1 MNNVLFKFLIIITF
15 SLHPPA
21 CLNVLWTTRL
31 RFFPLWPSLNFFV
44 YTPNVREQPSRLP
57 SPPYSPPPSLQWL
70 LGVTLIHLI
79 LGGYF
84 FFFDNFINRRSPV
97 TINSLLITLKG
108 LCVWSPQWKG
118 LYLSMDSFP
127 FTQSPI
133 QNDNV
138 DVYSAWNVNIFKP

>member
-1 MNNVLFKFLIIITF
+1 MNYVLFKFLIIITF

-31 RFFPLWPSLNFFV
+31 RFFPFDPLWIFLFILPMYESSPADYLLLPTPPPLPAMASRRNFNPSHLGRVLFFFV
-44 YTPNVREQPSRLP
+44 
-57 SPPYSPPPSLQWL
+57 
-70 LGVTLIHLI
+70 
-79 LGGYF
+79 
-84 FFFDNFINRRSPV
+84 DNFINRRSPV

-133 QNDNV
+133 QNYNV